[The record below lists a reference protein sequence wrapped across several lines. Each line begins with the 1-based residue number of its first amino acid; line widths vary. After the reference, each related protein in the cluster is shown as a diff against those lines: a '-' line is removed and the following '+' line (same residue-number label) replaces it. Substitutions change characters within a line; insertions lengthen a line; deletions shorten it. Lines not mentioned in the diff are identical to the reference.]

1 MTHEESQNQDKIL
14 SAPKSDAS
22 NDSSK
27 SDFCRKIESL
37 RNTTLESCTVTQP
50 TESVLYRVQ
59 DGNYGGNCVH
69 FNTNGSDTRF
79 GLNDGQ
85 NGTMY
90 VAKEAPTALKEV
102 FQGMSIKESDLKNYY
117 IGTVV
122 TTKELN
128 ILDVKQLVRKTGIT
142 MNDVTTS
149 SRCDTQSLAK
159 KVRAAG
165 FDGILFPSNV
175 TSDDCIALWHTPGN
189 NADIARTGKLSQL
202 SSFHDE
208 NGQSA
213 ASILINDLGIPVD
226 LE

>member
-1 MTHEESQNQDKIL
+1 MTHEESQTQDKNL
-14 SAPKSDAS
+14 SAPKSDTS

-27 SDFCRKIESL
+27 IDFSLKIESL
-37 RNTTLESCTVTQP
+37 HDTTLKSCTVTLP

-59 DGNYGGNCVH
+59 DGNYSGNCVY
-69 FNTNGSDTRF
+69 FNTDGLNTRF
-79 GLNDGQ
+79 GLNDGKT
-85 NGTMY
+85 GTMY

-102 FQGMSIKESDLKNYY
+102 FKGMSIKESDLKNYY
-117 IGTVV
+117 NGTVV

-128 ILDVKQLVRKTGIT
+128 ILDVNQLVRKTGIT
-142 MNDVTTS
+142 MHDVTTS

-165 FDGILFPSNV
+165 FDGILFQSNV
-175 TSDDCIALWHTPGN
+175 TSDACIALWHTPGN
-189 NADIARTGKLSQL
+189 SAGIARTGTLSQL
-202 SSFHDE
+202 SSFRDG

-213 ASILINDLGIPVD
+213 ASILINDLGISVD